1 MADTQRAG
9 RDGAGSPERPDRSAP
24 PDDGEHDD
32 AEEVEPF
39 AHACHAAA
47 EPERER
53 PREVEDE

>member
-1 MADTQRAG
+1 MADTPRAG
-9 RDGAGSPERPDRSAP
+9 RDGAGSPERPDTSAP

-32 AEEVEPF
+32 ADEDEEFED
-39 AHACHAAA
+39 AGHAAA